1 MSSKSVMSRSTQ
13 PTRRAA
19 SRKPAKLARA
29 VLGSLLVGAFTFG
42 AGVVPAQA
50 DKLDDKKAQIDKQ
63 VKGTQEDLEGL
74 HAEVQTTA
82 DQLKS
87 YQDKVPAAKQRV
99 SDAEA
104 KVAAAQR
111 ELTALQNRLTAA
123 KKDQADLEAKRERN
137 AAARAENEQAA
148 GQIAS
153 QAYRQGG
160 QSNNN
165 LSMLFSGA
173 DPSDMATSM
182 EMANRAAESRNK
194 KIANL
199 RSADATNRNNEARLK
214 TIAAEI
220 EDLKEQAD
228 AALSRTQAARSEAQQ
243 AKATLDSL
251 VSKTSATQKRLKGE
265 VASAKGRLDKQ
276 RSEQRSIDAQIKERQ
291 ERLKREA
298 EERARKARAEAKKKA
313 AAAEKA
319 RQARAANAAKLQRQ
333 AAAAQTRA
341 NTATSNAT
349 PSGSVQKSSW
359 GLIVPSTGGYISSGF
374 GWRPTPAGTIDYLGT
389 GGYVHGGQDW
399 GYGGQCGAP
408 IKAAAAGTVR
418 EAGSKSTHGIV
429 VSLDHAVVKGHALTT
444 NYHHMSRV
452 AVSVGQKVQQGQTI
466 GYVGT
471 TGNSTGCHLH
481 FETIVDGSYRN
492 PLGLLP

>member
-1 MSSKSVMSRSTQ
+1 MSSKPVISR
-13 PTRRAA
+13 PAA
-19 SRKPAKLARA
+19 SSRQGSSSRPAKLARA
-29 VLGSLLVGAFTFG
+29 VLGTVLAGAFTFG
-42 AGVVPAQA
+42 VGFAPAQA
-50 DKLDDKKAQIDKQ
+50 DKLDDKKQQIDKQ
-63 VKGTQEDLEGL
+63 VKGTQEDLESL
-74 HAEVQTTA
+74 NAEVQATA
-82 DQLKS
+82 AQLRS
-87 YQDKVPAAKQRV
+87 HQAKVPAAKQRV

-111 ELTALQNRLTAA
+111 ELTTLQNRLTAA

-137 AAARAENEQAA
+137 ANARAENEQAA

-160 QSNNN
+160 QGNNN

-182 EMANRAAESRNK
+182 EMANRAAESRNQ

-199 RSADATNRNNEARLK
+199 RSEDASDRNNEARLK
-214 TIAAEI
+214 TIANEI
-220 EDLKEQAD
+220 TDLKNQAD
-228 AALSRTQAARSEAQQ
+228 AALTRTENARTEAQQ
-243 AKATLDSL
+243 AKADLDSL
-251 VSKTSATQKRLKGE
+251 VSKTSAAQEKLKGE
-265 VASAKGRLDKQ
+265 VSSAKGRLDQQ
-276 RSEQRSIDAQIKERQ
+276 RSEQKSINAQIKERQ

-298 EERARKARAEAKKKA
+298 EERARKAREEAKKKE

-319 RQARAANAAKLQRQ
+319 RKERAANAAKLQRE
-333 AAAAQTRA
+333 AAAAQRKAT
-341 NTATSNAT
+341 TATSNAT

-359 GLIVPSTGGYISSGF
+359 GLIVPSTGGYISSGY

-408 IKAAAAGTVR
+408 VKAAASGTVR
-418 EAGSKSTHGIV
+418 ESGTKGTHGVV
-429 VSLDHAVVKGHALTT
+429 VSLDHAIVKGHALTT
-444 NYHHMSRV
+444 NYHHLSKV
-452 AVSVGQKVQQGQTI
+452 AVRVGQRVTQGQTI

-481 FETIVDGSYRN
+481 FETIVDGNYRN
-492 PLGLLP
+492 PIGLLP